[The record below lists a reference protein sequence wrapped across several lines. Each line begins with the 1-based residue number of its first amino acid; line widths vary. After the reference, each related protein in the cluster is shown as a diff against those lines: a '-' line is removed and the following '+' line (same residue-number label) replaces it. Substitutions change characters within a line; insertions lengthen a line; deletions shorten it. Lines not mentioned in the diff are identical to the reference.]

1 MTRHPMD
8 DDRRRLLL
16 TLAGTGALAGLN
28 TLLPGYARGESL
40 TPRAGNAARV
50 QGGAPGPVLLDFDV
64 RRERVAIAGGH
75 GSGIT
80 VNRSIPAPLVELW
93 EGQQAHL
100 RIHNHLDE
108 DTSIHWH
115 GLMLPFQMDGVPG
128 VSFPGIAAGETFEV
142 RFPVRQSGTYWYH
155 SHSGM
160 QEQKGL
166 TGPLVVHPA
175 SPHHATADREFVVM
189 LNDWTFDNPH
199 RIMARLKSSGEY
211 YNFSQRTMGD
221 FLDEVEKEGWA
232 ATLRDRLAWNTMRMS
247 PRDIADVTGA
257 TYSYLMNGLHPAV
270 GWEGI
275 FRPGE
280 RIRLRVI
287 NASAMTYFNF
297 RIPGLAM
304 TVVGADGEQVEPVDT
319 DEFQI
324 GVAETYDVIVEPQ
337 ADRAYTLVAES
348 MDRSGHAL
356 GTLTPRPGLRA
367 PVPDLRKPPRRT
379 MMDMGMDHGGMAGMN
394 HGASASKDMDHG
406 GMAGVNH
413 GASASK
419 DMDHGGMA
427 GMHHGASAS
436 KDMDHGGMAGMNHG
450 AMEAGGGMGP
460 VVGQHG
466 PGDHG
471 PGNINVAETLRYR
484 LGEPGTG
491 LEDVGHRVLTYSQ
504 LRNVRPMRDQRP
516 PSRTIEL
523 HLTGNME
530 RYMWSFDGVKYS
542 DSEPID
548 IVLGDRIR
556 LVLINDTM
564 MEHPIHLHGM
574 FMELENGQGERLP
587 FKHTLSVLPASR
599 ASLLL
604 TADEPGRWAFH
615 CHLLYHMDAGMFRV
629 VRVAPA
635 EALSHV

>member
-1 MTRHPMD
+1 MTSRVTD
-8 DDRRRLLL
+8 ESRRRLLL
-16 TLAGTGALAGLN
+16 ALAGTGALAGLEA
-28 TLLPGYARGESL
+28 LLPGYARGAPL
-40 TPRAGNAARV
+40 TPRAGNAAQV
-50 QGGAPGPVLLDFDV
+50 NGGVPGPVLLDFDV

-80 VNRSIPAPLVELW
+80 INRSIPAPLVELW

-115 GLMLPFQMDGVPG
+115 GLLLPFQMDGVPG
-128 VSFPGIAAGETFEV
+128 VSFPGIAPGETFEV

-175 SPHHATADREFVVM
+175 SPHRVTADREFVVM
-189 LNDWTFDNPH
+189 LNDWTFDDPH

-211 YNFSQRTMGD
+211 YNFNQRTVGD
-221 FLDEVEKEGWA
+221 FFDAVEKEGWA
-232 ATLRDRLAWNTMRMS
+232 ATVRDRLAWNNMRMS

-270 GWEGI
+270 GWEGV

-348 MDRSGHAL
+348 MDRSGQAL
-356 GTLTPRPGLRA
+356 GTLTPRPGMRA
-367 PVPDLRKPPRRT
+367 AVPDLRKPPQRT
-379 MMDMGMDHGGMAGMN
+379 MMDMGMDHGGMAGMAGMSGMT
-394 HGASASKDMDHG
+394 HGASASKG
-406 GMAGVNH
+406 
-413 GASASK
+413 
-419 DMDHGGMA
+419 MDHGGMA
-427 GMHHGASAS
+427 GMSGMNHGASAS
-436 KDMDHGGMAGMNHG
+436 KGMDHGGMAGMNHG

-542 DSEPID
+542 ESEPID

-574 FMELENGQGERLP
+574 FMELENGQGDRLP

-635 EALSHV
+635 EVLSHV